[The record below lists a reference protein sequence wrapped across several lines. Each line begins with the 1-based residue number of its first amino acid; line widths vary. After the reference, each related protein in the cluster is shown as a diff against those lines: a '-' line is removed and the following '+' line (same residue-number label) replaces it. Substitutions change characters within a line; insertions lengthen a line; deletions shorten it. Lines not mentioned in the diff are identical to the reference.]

1 MKHLLGSAS
10 RLAFLGLM
18 GTACLMAFWGKLPTG
33 DFMVLASAAAA
44 SYFSSKS
51 ESPK

>member
-18 GTACLMAFWGKLPTG
+18 LTACAMAFLGRLPTT
-33 DFMVLASAAAA
+33 DFMMLATAAA
-44 SYFSSKS
+44 SAYFASKS

>member
-1 MKHLLGSAS
+1 MTHLLRSAS

-18 GTACLMAFWGKLPTG
+18 LTACLMAFTGRLPTG
-33 DFMVLASAAAA
+33 DFMVLASASAA